1 MTSLTD
7 GPAFDLT
14 TPLTCKVVEELGHL
28 RIWMGWGTG
37 MSEAKILELFGMILD
52 GFLPKGSELVANFV
66 NQMVLS
72 TKLGNGGSPFS

>member
-1 MTSLTD
+1 
-7 GPAFDLT
+7 
-14 TPLTCKVVEELGHL
+14 
-28 RIWMGWGTG
+28 